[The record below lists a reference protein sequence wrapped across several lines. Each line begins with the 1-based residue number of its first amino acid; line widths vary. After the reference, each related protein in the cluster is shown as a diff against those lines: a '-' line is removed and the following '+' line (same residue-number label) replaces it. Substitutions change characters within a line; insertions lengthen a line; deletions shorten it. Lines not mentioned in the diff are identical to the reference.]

1 MTGLTVSST
10 KVWNPETEELLRR
23 LWSEGQ
29 SAQKISDQIPGST
42 RNGVIGKK
50 HRLGLENHKQA
61 PSQNPARTRIR
72 RERVMATKP
81 AQLSVFL
88 PRPPEGPWIPFMKA
102 NDSTCR
108 SVEGYEVDENGHTL
122 AVFCSNP
129 KTLEASWCPFHMGI
143 YYRPATR

>member
-1 MTGLTVSST
+1 MTGLTAS
-10 KVWNPETEELLRR
+10 KVWNPETEELLKR

-61 PSQNPARTRIR
+61 PPLNPVHIR
-72 RERVMATKP
+72 AKRERVMTTKP
-81 AQLSVFL
+81 TQAPLHAPEPPSGPGVPFL
-88 PRPPEGPWIPFMKA
+88 KA
-102 NDSTCR
+102 NSTTCR

-122 AVFCSNP
+122 ALFCSNP
-129 KTLEASWCPFHMGI
+129 KSVESSFCPFHMGI
-143 YYRPATR
+143 YYRPVGR